1 MLAFQHAKL
10 HLFDLADE
18 YQNKTT
24 LSSADDSNITAY
36 HPDAV
41 AQELKD
47 YMVCKG
53 EQGIVLL
60 WHVFYAIEL
69 YVTVGRTFQG
79 DWEPRSIYTH
89 DDTRSTSW
97 SYRGNASIIRYKGI
111 SMGWIKFIDQGVLE
125 DNEQKLVDK
134 VQRNIQLLA
143 QKQKVFQQKCERIQ
157 ECKCHW
163 WIVVIQ
169 WLIGKDSAHTSSAW
183 NGAHDTNSG
192 RQPSYC
198 KYRIITQLGAT

>member
-1 MLAFQHAKL
+1 MQSIIVGSEWDLDSRLDFYHAPLSFLFPFLPSQYGTRPISTSCKVSHLTCIKRKISTRYAAPIDSEMLAFQHAKL

-60 WHVFYAIEL
+60 
-69 YVTVGRTFQG
+69 
-79 DWEPRSIYTH
+79 
-89 DDTRSTSW
+89 
-97 SYRGNASIIRYKGI
+97 
-111 SMGWIKFIDQGVLE
+111 
-125 DNEQKLVDK
+125 
-134 VQRNIQLLA
+134 
-143 QKQKVFQQKCERIQ
+143 
-157 ECKCHW
+157 
-163 WIVVIQ
+163 
-169 WLIGKDSAHTSSAW
+169 
-183 NGAHDTNSG
+183 
-192 RQPSYC
+192 
-198 KYRIITQLGAT
+198 